1 MTLYLGT
8 SLMIKNRFTE
18 GKIKDFT
25 SNLFLNHYSLNL
37 IQDFGWLKKKTHST
51 ALLTLDQSMF
61 DSSSHSSVNVALLHA
76 PFCQRFQFF
85 APF

>member
-37 IQDFGWLKKKTHST
+37 IQDFGWLKKR
-51 ALLTLDQSMF
+51 AI
-61 DSSSHSSVNVALLHA
+61 LLHY
-76 PFCQRFQFF
+76 
-85 APF
+85 